1 MRISTFLNFLFL
13 LLIKYKTKHI
23 SIFIISTLLVFLLSS
38 VMFISSSLQ
47 KEIFS
52 TLNSQSDFVV
62 QKINASK
69 IVNTPNSWIDDFEE
83 INAVT
88 NLQQRVY
95 GQYHFKASN
104 QYFTIVGIDLFEES
118 ANKKINKL
126 LKELN
131 IASFLQ
137 KDSMIVSQEVKN
149 IFDKFHYFENFE
161 FKLFNNS
168 IKKVKIFATLPKEA
182 NLRANDL
189 IIMDISLAKEIL
201 NINEEEST
209 DIVLNVP
216 NELERSNVKTQLIL
230 KHSDIRIIQK
240 EDIEKN
246 YKNLFN
252 YKGGFFL
259 MFFIIILFTFVLI
272 LYQRYSM
279 ISSSER
285 KEIGIL
291 RAVGWSIKDIIIL
304 KISETYLLAFLA
316 FILGNIFAYIF
327 VYLLNAPFLINIF
340 LGFQNLENNVI
351 LNPNIDFS
359 LLFMLFL
366 FFIIP
371 YISAVLIPVWKIA
384 VIEPIESMK

>member
-1 MRISTFLNFLFL
+1 
-13 LLIKYKTKHI
+13 
-23 SIFIISTLLVFLLSS
+23 
-38 VMFISSSLQ
+38 
-47 KEIFS
+47 
-52 TLNSQSDFVV
+52 
-62 QKINASK
+62 
-69 IVNTPNSWIDDFEE
+69 
-83 INAVT
+83 
-88 NLQQRVY
+88 
-95 GQYHFKASN
+95 
-104 QYFTIVGIDLFEES
+104 
-118 ANKKINKL
+118 
-126 LKELN
+126 
-131 IASFLQ
+131 
-137 KDSMIVSQEVKN
+137 
-149 IFDKFHYFENFE
+149 
-161 FKLFNNS
+161 
-168 IKKVKIFATLPKEA
+168 
-182 NLRANDL
+182 
-189 IIMDISLAKEIL
+189 MDISLAKEIL

>member
-1 MRISTFLNFLFL
+1 MKINIFINFLFL
-13 LLIKYKTKHI
+13 LLVKYKTKHI

-38 VMFISSSLQ
+38 IMFISSSLQ
-47 KEIFS
+47 KEIYS
-52 TLNSQSDFVV
+52 TLDSQSDFVV

-69 IVNTPNSWIDDFEE
+69 IVPTPNSWIEDFEE

-95 GQYHFKASN
+95 GQYYFQASN

-118 ANKKINKL
+118 ANKKINTL

-131 IASFLQ
+131 ISSFLQ
-137 KDSMIVSQEVKN
+137 KDSMIVSQGIKN
-149 IFDKFHYFENFE
+149 IFDKFHYFKNFE
-161 FKLFNNS
+161 FKLLDNS

-189 IIMDISLAKEIL
+189 IIMDISLAREIL
-201 NINEEEST
+201 NIDEEEAT
-209 DIVLNVP
+209 DILLNVP
-216 NELERSNVKTQLIL
+216 NELERANVKTQLIL
-230 KHSDIRIIQK
+230 KHSNIRIIQK
-240 EDIEKN
+240 EDIQKN

-259 MFFIIILFTFVLI
+259 MFFIIVLFTFVLI

-327 VYLLNAPFLINIF
+327 VYILNAPFLINIF

-351 LNPNIDFS
+351 LNPSIDFS